1 MATNETAHGEKKQSA
16 TRTIEAPA
24 KDIFDVLTLPARH
37 REFDGSGMVRA
48 DEKSQRIQ
56 QVGDVFT
63 MNMHAEAM
71 GGDYQTDN
79 HVVAYDEN
87 KLVGWKPA
95 QSGQEPGGWQWVYSL
110 QPVDQNTTV
119 VTLTYDWE
127 QVTDPELLGKNLF
140 PMVDESQMQDSLAQL
155 ESVVS

>member
-1 MATNETAHGEKKQSA
+1 MATNETAHGEKKQSV

-37 REFDGSGMVRA
+37 HEFDGSEMVRS

-56 QVGDVFT
+56 KVGDVFT
-63 MNMHAEAM
+63 MNMHAESM
-71 GGDYQTDN
+71 GGDYQMDN

-95 QSGQEPGGWQWVYSL
+95 QAGEVPGGWQWVYTL
-110 QPVDQNTTV
+110 QAVDQDTTE

-127 QVTDPELLGKNLF
+127 QVTDQKLLDKNLF
-140 PMVDESQMQDSLAQL
+140 PVVSESQMEDSLARL
-155 ESVVS
+155 SSVV